1 MRKHHVLAVT
11 LAGINIFALLVDTVI
26 VAATGQHSF
35 IVDDSQG
42 SNASVLAAGVALGVT
57 FLVMGLVVMR
67 ESPRFANARRAA
79 RIGRPVLMVGVFFLG
94 GGFLTV
100 YPLQTLSGLDED
112 AAAIQV
118 SGLVAFSALT
128 AVFLAA
134 FVIGLAVIGRNPLG
148 IGGLILGLIG
158 PVILL
163 TVLLALVAPTMASP
177 VYCTMVVL
185 AGVSLIGV
193 RANPIAQRERL
204 AATASPTSPV

>member
-11 LAGINIFALLVDTVI
+11 LAGITIVALLVDTAI
-26 VAATGQHSF
+26 VAATGQPTF
-35 IVDDSQG
+35 ITDDSQG
-42 SNASVLAAGVALGVT
+42 SNASVLATGVALGIT
-57 FLVMGLVVMR
+57 FLAMGLVVMR
-67 ESPRFANARRAA
+67 ESPRFADARRAA
-79 RIGRPVLMVGVFFLG
+79 RIGRPILMVGLLFLG

-118 SGLVAFSALT
+118 SGLVAFSAL
-128 AVFLAA
+128 AAAFLAA

-148 IGGLILGLIG
+148 IGGLILGLMG

-163 TVLLALVAPTMASP
+163 TVLLGLVAPTVASP

-193 RANPIAQRERL
+193 RAKPIAQRESR
-204 AATASPTSPV
+204 AAAASPTSAF

>member
-11 LAGINIFALLVDTVI
+11 LAGINIVALLVDTVI

-35 IVDDSQG
+35 ITDDSQG
-42 SNASVLAAGVALGVT
+42 SNSSVLAAGVALGVT
-57 FLVMGLVVMR
+57 FLAMGLVVMR
-67 ESPRFANARRAA
+67 ESPRFADARRAA
-79 RIGRPVLMVGVFFLG
+79 RIGRPVLMVGLFFLG

-100 YPLQTLSGLDED
+100 HPLQTLTGLDED

-163 TVLLALVAPTMASP
+163 TVLLGLVAPTMASP

-204 AATASPTSPV
+204 AETASPTSPV

>member
-11 LAGINIFALLVDTVI
+11 LAGINIVALLVDTAI
-26 VAATGQHSF
+26 VAATGQHTF
-35 IVDDSQG
+35 ITDDSQG
-42 SNASVLAAGVALGVT
+42 SNASVLAFGVALGIT
-57 FLVMGLVVMR
+57 FLAMGLVVMR
-67 ESPRFANARRAA
+67 ESPRFDDARRAA
-79 RIGRPVLMVGVFFLG
+79 RIGRPVLMVALLFLG

-112 AAAIQV
+112 AAAIQL
-118 SGLVAFSALT
+118 SGLVAFSALA

-148 IGGLILGLIG
+148 IGGLILGLMG

-163 TVLLALVAPTMASP
+163 TVLLGLVAPTFASP
-177 VYCTMVVL
+177 VFCTMVVL

-193 RANPIAQRERL
+193 RAKPIAQRESR
-204 AATASPTSPV
+204 AAAAAPTPAF